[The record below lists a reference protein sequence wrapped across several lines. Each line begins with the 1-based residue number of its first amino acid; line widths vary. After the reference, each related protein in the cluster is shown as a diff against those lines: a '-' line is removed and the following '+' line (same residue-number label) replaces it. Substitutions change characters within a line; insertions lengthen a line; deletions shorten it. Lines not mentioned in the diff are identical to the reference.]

1 MPTDAPK
8 EPKAMPEHQP
18 LRVAVIGAGPAGIYA
33 ADILCKS
40 DPGATVDI
48 FDRLPTPYG
57 LIRYGVAPDHPRIK
71 GIINSLHHVM
81 SNPRITFHGN
91 VHVGVDISI
100 GELREFF
107 DAIIV
112 ATGAERD
119 RHVELPGM
127 DLPGSHGAAEF
138 VSFYDAH
145 PDREQAWDL
154 TGASS
159 VAVIGVGNVALDVSR
174 ILARTGDE
182 LLYTEIPPH
191 VHAALKT
198 SAVTDVHMFARR
210 GPAQAKFTPVE
221 LRDIDRSPNVQ
232 AVVDPAGMEFDEASE
247 KALKGS
253 KSLRMVVDVLS
264 EWALREPTPGPHR
277 RIHIHFLQNPVAVL
291 GDDHVTGLRTERQEL
306 SGDGTAHGTGE
317 FTDWEVQAVY
327 RAVGYRSEPVDGLP
341 WDATSNVLPNV
352 AGRVLDGG
360 QRVPG
365 LYATGWV
372 KRGPVGLIGST
383 KSDAA
388 ETVANLLA
396 DAPRLRRAPRRDR
409 QAVLDH
415 LAAKGLELTDFTGW
429 DRLDAHERSLGRAA
443 TAAGASLPR
452 ERIKVI
458 SRTEMTT
465 IARADPTTFRGDPN
479 AFRADTTGRRDG

>member
-1 MPTDAPK
+1 MSL
-8 EPKAMPEHQP
+8 P
-18 LRVAVIGAGPAGIYA
+18 LRVAVVGAGPAGIYA

-40 DPGATVDI
+40 DPDVTVDI

-71 GIINSLHHVM
+71 QIIVALHQVM
-81 SNPRITFHGN
+81 TNPRIHFLGN
-91 VHVGVDISI
+91 VHVGVDVKID
-100 GELREFF
+100 ELRQYY

-119 RHVELPGM
+119 KAM
-127 DLPGSHGAAEF
+127 DLPGIELPGCHGAADF
-138 VSFYDAH
+138 VAFYDAH

-154 TGASS
+154 THATS
-159 VAVIGVGNVALDVSR
+159 VAVIGVGNVALDVAR
-174 ILARTGDE
+174 LLARTGDE
-182 LLYTEIPPH
+182 LLYTEIPEH
-191 VHAALKT
+191 VHAVLRNST
-198 SAVTDVHMFARR
+198 VTDVHMFARR

-247 KALKGS
+247 KALAGS

-277 RIHIHFLQNPVAVL
+277 RIHIHFLENPVALL
-291 GDDHVTGLRTERQEL
+291 GDEHVTGLRTERQQL
-306 SGDGTAHGTGE
+306 NGDGSVSGTGQ
-317 FTDWEVQAVY
+317 FTDWDVQAVY
-327 RAVGYRSEPVDGLP
+327 RAVGYRSEPLDELP
-341 WDATSNVLPNV
+341 WDSGANVLPNA
-352 AGRVLDGG
+352 AGRVLDQDGE
-360 QRVPG
+360 RVPG

-372 KRGPVGLIGST
+372 KRGPVGLIGHT

-396 DAPRLRRAPRRDR
+396 DVPNLERAPQRDR
-409 QAVLDH
+409 AAVRALLD
-415 LAAKGLELTDFTGW
+415 AKGLPVTDFAGW
-429 DRLDAHERSLGRAA
+429 DRLDQHERTLGEAA
-443 TAAGASLPR
+443 TAAGAPLAR

-458 SRTEMTT
+458 SREEMTR
-465 IARADPTTFRGDPN
+465 IARA
-479 AFRADTTGRRDG
+479 AEAD